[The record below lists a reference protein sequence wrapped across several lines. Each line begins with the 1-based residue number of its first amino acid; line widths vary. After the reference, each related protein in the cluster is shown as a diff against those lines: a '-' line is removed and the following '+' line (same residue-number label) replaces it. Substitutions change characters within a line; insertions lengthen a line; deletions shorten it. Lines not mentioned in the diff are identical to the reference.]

1 MRNKSLLMIG
11 ASAIVLAG
19 CGTMQDGA
27 APGSSKADQAK
38 YEYKRDRIV
47 EQVKAIPDWFK
58 DPPRDDANI
67 YAVGTSITPDL
78 QFAIDAANLNAKYML
93 ADRINS
99 RLRSQFKQFRAKV
112 GTGDLD
118 AEVMTEL
125 EKAVKNITTNTDVSG
140 YSQAKLDIIPHGSQ
154 YRVFVLLEYSDDEAN
169 KIIMNRLRKDRIL
182 LSKIR
187 STKAFQDLDK
197 SVNDKHEAD
206 SIMSENNTKIELGII
221 GDKND

>member
-27 APGSSKADQAK
+27 DQAK

-47 EQVKAIPDWFK
+47 EQGKAIPDWFK
-58 DPPRDDANI
+58 DPPRDESNI

-140 YSQAKLDIIPHGSQ
+140 YSQAKLDFIPHGSQ
-154 YRVFVLLEYSDDEAN
+154 YRVFVLLEYSDSEAR
-169 KIIMNRLRKDRIL
+169 KILTNRIRKDEMLFNKLRA
-182 LSKIR
+182 
-187 STKAFQDLDK
+187 TKAWKELD
-197 SVNDKHEAD
+197 NEAD
-206 SIMSENNTKIELGII
+206 KAEEEDAARRKLELSTVQ
-221 GDKND
+221 

>member
-1 MRNKSLLMIG
+1 MHSKSLLMIG
-11 ASAIVLAG
+11 ASALVLAG
-19 CGTMQDGA
+19 CGSMQKGA

-38 YEYKRDRIV
+38 YEYKRDRV
-47 EQVKAIPDWFK
+47 KEQIEAIPDWFK
-58 DPPRDDANI
+58 DPPSDEKNI

-140 YSQAKLDIIPHGSQ
+140 YSQAKLDVVPHGSQ
-154 YRVFVLLEYSDDEAN
+154 YRVFVLLEYSDSEAR
-169 KIIMNRLRKDRIL
+169 KILTNRIRKDEMLFNKLRA
-182 LSKIR
+182 
-187 STKAFQDLDK
+187 TKAWKELDNEAEK
-197 SVNDKHEAD
+197 SEKAD
-206 SIMSENNTKIELGII
+206 AIRRKLELSTIQ
-221 GDKND
+221 